1 MKVIVGTPTYAFPTW
16 LAKEYPDVLVE
27 RQGNRLP
34 YGARQI
40 MDITNPT
47 FRFYAERIIRQMML
61 VTREYDNV
69 IGYQVDNETKHYGTS
84 SRNVQ
89 AGFVDYLKQEFNG
102 DLDALNAEF
111 GLDYWSNRINAWEDF
126 PNVNGTINASW

>member
-1 MKVIVGTPTYAFPTW
+1 
-16 LAKEYPDVLVE
+16 
-27 RQGNRLP
+27 
-34 YGARQI
+34 
-40 MDITNPT
+40 PT

-102 DLDALNAEF
+102 DLDALNVGF

-126 PNVNGTINASW
+126 PNVNGTINGSLA